1 MSEKAFKDL
10 KIRFHLA
17 IGVANGD
24 REDFGKLSD
33 WIEEENWEMM
43 DEEEQKDTLSENAEE
58 WAQQYLDLGA
68 TVE

>member
-24 REDFGKLSD
+24 REDFGEIIGLDRRRKTA
-33 WIEEENWEMM
+33 EMM
-43 DEEEQKDTLSENAEE
+43 DEEEQKDTLFRNCRGM
-58 WAQQYLDLGA
+58 GA
-68 TVE
+68 AVFRFRSDS

>member
-43 DEEEQKDTLSENAEE
+43 DEEEQKDTLSEIA
-58 WAQQYLDLGA
+58 
-68 TVE
+68 